1 MFFQKKKH
9 KIEFSKKIYYCT
21 FAFVIYTLLMT
32 TYCIFGGRDSTPL
45 IYLIPAAFGAYATSC
60 GFYYKK
66 AEAENVLKIS
76 NSQNNQINSQVPP
89 IGGEARKEEE

>member
-9 KIEFSKKIYYCT
+9 KISLEHSKKIYYWT
-21 FAFVIYTLLMT
+21 LVFAIYTLFLAT
-32 TYCIFGGRDSTPL
+32 FCLFGDKDPTIL

-76 NSQNNQINSQVPP
+76 NSQINSQVPP

>member
-9 KIEFSKKIYYCT
+9 KITLEHSKKIYYWT
-21 FAFVIYTLLMT
+21 LAFALYTLFLAT
-32 TYCIFGGRDSTPL
+32 FCLFGDKDPTIL

-66 AEAENVLKIS
+66 AEAENTIKITQS
-76 NSQNNQINSQVPP
+76 FNTQNPP
-89 IGGEARKEEE
+89 PVGGEARKEEE